1 MTKCEKFFYGMD
13 RRLGKLF
20 YDDEISLETKRNVMA
35 SLRYYVVPRK
45 PKQLDR

>member
-20 YDDEISLETKRNVMA
+20 YDGEISLETKRNVMA
-35 SLRYYVVPRK
+35 SLRYQVVPK
-45 PKQLDR
+45 NPKK